1 MIVTRAPFRVSLFGG
16 GTDFENYYKSYPS
29 KILSFA
35 IDKYIYV
42 IVKKRD
48 DNLIYVNYSR
58 KEITNKLSGLKHEL
72 VKESLKYFKIYRG
85 IEISIISD
93 IPSKGSGLGSS
104 SALTN
109 ALILAISLLKGK
121 KLTQKE
127 ICKIAIDIEIKI
139 LKKPIG
145 IQDQYGTAFGGL
157 KIISMSKK
165 KISIKKV
172 LNQKLKKAIEQNSII
187 YDTRKN
193 RKAEEVLSKQKKL
206 IKKNILELNILNKI
220 SRDIINNIDQL
231 NINVLIEKLNQSW
244 NVKKNLGKNIS
255 NLFIEKK
262 INFLK
267 KRNFQGFKLCGAGK
281 GGFIY
286 ALSNKKINFKNNFSK
301 RLKIDKDGVKVIF
314 INKDNL

>member
-16 GTDFENYYKSYPS
+16 GTDFENYYRSYPS

-58 KEITNKLSGLKHEL
+58 KEITNKLSSLKHEL

-85 IEISIISD
+85 VEISIISD

-109 ALILAISLLKGK
+109 ALILAISLLQGK

-172 LNQKLKKAIEQNSII
+172 LNQKLKRAIEQNSII

-244 NVKKNLGKNIS
+244 NVKKNLEKNIS

-286 ALSNKKINFKNNFSK
+286 ALSDKKINFKNNFSK
-301 RLKIDKDGVKVIF
+301 RIKIDKDGVKLIF
-314 INKDNL
+314 INK

>member
-16 GTDFENYYKSYPS
+16 GTDFENYYRSYPS

-42 IVKKRD
+42 ILKKRD

-58 KEITNKLSGLKHEL
+58 KEITNKLSSLKHEL

-85 IEISIISD
+85 VEISIISD

-109 ALILAISLLKGK
+109 ALILAISLLQGK

-127 ICKIAIDIEIKI
+127 ICKIAINIEIKI

-172 LNQKLKKAIEQNSII
+172 INQKLKRAIEQNSII

-193 RKAEEVLSKQKKL
+193 RKAEEVLSKQK
-206 IKKNILELNILNKI
+206 
-220 SRDIINNIDQL
+220 
-231 NINVLIEKLNQSW
+231 
-244 NVKKNLGKNIS
+244 NL
-255 NLFIEKK
+255 LKK
-262 INFLK
+262 IF
-267 KRNFQGFKLCGAGK
+267 
-281 GGFIY
+281 
-286 ALSNKKINFKNNFSK
+286 
-301 RLKIDKDGVKVIF
+301 
-314 INKDNL
+314 

>member
-244 NVKKNLGKNIS
+244 NVKKNLEKNIS